1 MTPGEIAAI
10 LEESG
15 GAVARL
21 MTSVPAS
28 IARWKPSPAEW
39 CVNECVGHL
48 IEAEQRGFAG
58 RIRIILGGDEPS
70 LEAWDAAQVAEARD
84 DCARDPRELGDEFKQ
99 LRDESL
105 VMIRSLRPEQLQRG
119 GVHPQA
125 ARLTVDEVLHE
136 WVHHDG
142 NHLRQ
147 AYANVQA
154 HVWPQMGNT
163 RKFSS
168 G

>member
-1 MTPGEIAAI
+1 MTPGEIAGI
-10 LEESG
+10 LQESG
-15 GAVARL
+15 DAVARL
-21 MTSVPAS
+21 ITSIPPS
-28 IARWKPSPAEW
+28 IARWKPSPKEW

-48 IEAEQRGFAG
+48 IEAERRAFAG
-58 RIRIILGGDEPS
+58 RIRIILGHNEPL
-70 LEAWDAAQVAEARD
+70 LEAWNATEVAAARD
-84 DCARDPRELGDEFKQ
+84 DCERDPQELCDEFKQ
-99 LRDESL
+99 IREESL
-105 VMIRSLRPEQLQRG
+105 VLVRSLTPEQLQRG
-119 GVHPQA
+119 GIHPQV

-154 HVWPQMGNT
+154 YVWPQMGNT
-163 RKFSS
+163 RNFSS